1 MGLTGLA
8 QFAVLI
14 AILELIKTT
23 EQLINMIGLRTMPS
37 NDAWR
42 SMLSGYGILSTGIRQ
57 AKNLSKDTGK
67 VLDKQFGTG
76 RKTGYLDKATKNKTA
91 LGNDTRAKAPAEAAK
106 MLGTDRAKADLMA
119 NKGKLPEGFSSIGE
133 YVNSKQFKASMK
145 GDGVGADTVLGAQ
158 QAKTYKKAYEDQF
171 NKYKKS
177 KENIASG
184 KFTKDDLENVN
195 IGNGKNKIDAAT
207 RVSSNVTGSKFNEN
221 GYVAAL
227 YSTTD
232 AKTGKQA
239 SQLAIFDK
247 SGNTLTGQ
255 EYTKAAEMLAN
266 DDKNA
271 KFNNDTNT
279 FEAVTFDT
287 NSKSNIFHADLSN
300 YTTDSNGEISGSV
313 LKGYGDEYKY
323 DKYTR
328 NEKGEMVFD
337 KEESAILTA
346 PALTANG
353 DFETNRIMSD
363 GLTQTIAFNIDSG
376 EKTVKWNSG
385 KDPERADNYYD
396 KETQILTKIDEEH
409 PNRAYELDQDMK
421 KAKKEDDSLDED
433 LREAYKDD
441 GLLKTQGVESFWE
454 KQKTKDIK
462 EAQDNGINQGFVNE
476 YGQPV
481 SAEKTMKARDAYDKM
496 YKK

>member
-57 AKNLSKDTGK
+57 AKNLSKDAGK

-171 NKYKKS
+171 NKYKTS

-184 KFTKDDLENVN
+184 KFTKDDLENAN

-232 AKTGKQA
+232 AKTGKQT

-271 KFNNDTNT
+271 KIN
-279 FEAVTFDT
+279 EAVTFNT
-287 NSKSNIFHADLSN
+287 NAKNNTFHADLSN
-300 YTTDSNGEISGSV
+300 YTTDSNGEISGSI
-313 LKGYGDEYKY
+313 LKGYGDEYTY
-323 DKYTR
+323 G
-328 NEKGEMVFD
+328 N
-337 KEESAILTA
+337 KEGKSERAVLTA
-346 PALTANG
+346 PVLNSNG
-353 DFETNRIMSD
+353 DFETNRIITNDLNKSISYNND
-363 GLTQTIAFNIDSG
+363 TG
-376 EKTVKWNSG
+376 EETVKYTSG
-385 KDPERADNYYD
+385 K
-396 KETQILTKIDEEH
+396 
-409 PNRAYELDQDMK
+409 
-421 KAKKEDDSLDED
+421 
-433 LREAYKDD
+433 
-441 GLLKTQGVESFWE
+441 GVERPLDYITKEMAIVNKVEQNYQEEEIKNMDKDETEYLQHLQDNATALNEEEDRTKALNAIAEQQKDFE
-454 KQKTKDIK
+454 KVNLKKIID
-462 EAQDNGINQGFVNE
+462 EAQDNEDNEDFMDE
-476 YGQPV
+476 YGQRIAA
-481 SAEKTMKARDAYDKM
+481 SKAIEESGGLDKFFKKKAETQNDVKEK
-496 YKK
+496 